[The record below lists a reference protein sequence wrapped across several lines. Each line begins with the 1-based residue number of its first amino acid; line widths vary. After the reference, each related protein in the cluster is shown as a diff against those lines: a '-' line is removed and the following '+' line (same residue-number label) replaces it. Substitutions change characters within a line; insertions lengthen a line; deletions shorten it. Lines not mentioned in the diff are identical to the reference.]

1 MPLLAVINQST
12 AISDADVQKMLP
24 AFTQQWNNDLKPIW
38 GVEPATFTFV
48 PKGHAPA
55 AGTWWLVFLDNS
67 DQAGALAYHD
77 LTNDGLPISK
87 VFVKTLVA
95 DRASISVG
103 ATHELCE
110 MAVDPWLNSAYQDP
124 HGVFWAGEIC
134 DPVEADQYG
143 YEIGGVLVT
152 DFITP
157 NWFAHEHAQGN
168 IDLKG
173 HSRKAFEVLSGGY
186 AQKFDPDRGWQQVT
200 GSMAMSFKRATPAEA
215 RAGNVALANIRAGNA
230 APQILPR
237 ASKSRS
243 ARPHPSGEVSFASPQ
258 PSSRTPPFLNVLEG
272 VAACS
277 RLHGGTRYT
286 GI

>member
-1 MPLLAVINQST
+1 MPQLAVINQST
-12 AISDADVQKMLP
+12 VISDADVQKMLP
-24 AFTQQWNNDLKPIW
+24 AFTQQWNNDLRPIW
-38 GVEPATFTFV
+38 GVDPATFTFV

-55 AGTWWLVFLDNS
+55 AGNWWLVFLDDS

-77 LTNDGLPISK
+77 LTNEGLPISK
-87 VFVKTLVA
+87 VFVKTLLA
-95 DRASISVG
+95 DKASVSVG

-157 NWFAHEHAQGN
+157 NWFAHQHAQSD

-173 HSRKAFEVLSGGY
+173 HSHAAFEVLTGGY
-186 AQKFDPDRGWQQVT
+186 AQKFDPRHGWQQVT
-200 GSMAMSFKRATPAEA
+200 GSMAMSFKRATPSHGSRRERRA
-215 RAGNVALANIRAGNA
+215 RQYQSWKRSSPNFGAGR
-230 APQILPR
+230 
-237 ASKSRS
+237 
-243 ARPHPSGEVSFASPQ
+243 
-258 PSSRTPPFLNVLEG
+258 
-272 VAACS
+272 
-277 RLHGGTRYT
+277 
-286 GI
+286 